1 MPIDIAQ
8 QSRLIRRHGEHVI
21 HYRGQICSC
30 SATGLLEE
38 ANINCV
44 KCNGLGVFWNE
55 PQTIT
60 ATIVG
65 LDSHRMGRQ
74 WLQNGIALPEDMVA
88 STYPGYQREFKDYD
102 KIIPTWPRGFPYS
115 GELLRRGFKDTL
127 IYTPVGKIQRV
138 SKVNPETGIET
149 LWIQDVDYV
158 MSGQEKNEI
167 LWNAGK
173 GPSLDEVYAVTYE
186 PRFEFVCWAPPSPRW
201 ERGRNLGR
209 QILLRKVHLPWPTS
223 NWS

>member
-8 QSRLIRRHGEHVI
+8 QSRLIRRHGENVI

-38 ANINCV
+38 ANINCR

-55 PQTIT
+55 PQVIT

-74 WLQNGIALPEDMVA
+74 WLQNGRAPPA
-88 STYPGYQREFKDYD
+88 RQREFKDYD
-102 KIIPTWPRGFPYS
+102 KIIPTWPKGFPFS
-115 GELLRRGFKDTL
+115 GELLRRGFKDT
-127 IYTPVGKIQRV
+127 ITYMPIGRIQRV
-138 SKVNPETGIET
+138 SRVNPETGNET
-149 LWIQDVDYV
+149 LWFQDVDYV
-158 MSGQEKNEI
+158 MGGNENKEVV
-167 LWNAGK
+167 WNAGK
-173 GPSLDEVYAVTYE
+173 GPSLDDVYAVTYE
-186 PRFEFVCWAPPSPRW
+186 PRFEFVCWAPPAPRW